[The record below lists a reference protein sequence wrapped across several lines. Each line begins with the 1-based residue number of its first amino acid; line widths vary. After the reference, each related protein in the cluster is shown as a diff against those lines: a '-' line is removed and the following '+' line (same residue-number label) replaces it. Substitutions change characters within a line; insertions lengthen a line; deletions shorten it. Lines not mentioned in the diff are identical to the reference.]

1 MAETLKA
8 RFDAEV
14 VRSLAKDLQ
23 AAWPEFPAA
32 KFVRDATRGLDE
44 LEFLD
49 RGRHVASVLA
59 TSLPAEFPRAAA
71 ILELSLGPRLASTEG
86 NGMTPF
92 RFLPYSEY
100 VARHGLGHFDEAM
113 RLQYEL
119 TKRFTAEF
127 CVRPFLAAEPERTLA
142 RLASW
147 VDDPDVHVRRWIS
160 EGIRP
165 RLPWAPR
172 LRAFQRD
179 PTPVLALLERLRDD
193 PERYVQRSV
202 ANCLND
208 VSKDHPDRVVAL
220 CAAWSTD
227 DAPDSRRWI
236 VRHALR
242 GLVKEGH
249 PGALAVL
256 GVGAAPQIV
265 VEAPRISPRRVEIG
279 GDVDLRCS
287 LRSTASTDQRLE
299 IDFAVHYV
307 KSSGEARPK
316 VFKLTRMLLRGGTS
330 VELSTRL
337 SLRQLTTRRHYP
349 GHHAVEL
356 RINGVVYP
364 VGGFSLTAPR
374 AE

>member
-8 RFDAEV
+8 RFDAAV
-14 VRSLAKDLQ
+14 VRGLSRDLQ

-32 KFVRDATRGLDE
+32 KFVREATRGLDDLE
-44 LEFLD
+44 LLD
-49 RGRHVASVLA
+49 RGRHVASALA
-59 TSLPAEFPRAAA
+59 ASLPPDFPSAAA
-71 ILELSLGPRLASTEG
+71 ILERALGPRLDSTEG

-100 VARHGLGHFDEAM
+100 VARHGLAHFDEAM

-119 TKRFTAEF
+119 TKRFTSEF

-142 RLASW
+142 RLTSW

-172 LRAFQRD
+172 LPAFQRD

-208 VSKDHPDRVVAL
+208 VSKDHPDRVVAT

-227 DAPDSRRWI
+227 DTPESRRWI

-242 GLVKEGH
+242 GLVKRGH

-256 GVGAAPQIV
+256 GVGEAPQIV
-265 VEAPRISPRRVEIG
+265 VEAARISPRRVEIG
-279 GDVDLRCS
+279 GHVELRFG
-287 LRSTASTDQRLE
+287 LRSTASHEQRLE
-299 IDFAVHYV
+299 IDYAVHFV
-307 KSSGEARPK
+307 KANGEARPK
-316 VFKLTRMLLRGGTS
+316 VFKLARTVLRGGDS

-337 SLRQLTTRRHYP
+337 SLRQLTTRKHYP

-356 RINGVVYP
+356 RVNGVVHP
-364 VGGFSLTAPR
+364 IGGFSLIAAR
-374 AE
+374 GE